1 MRSDRTLLGRV
12 LRRRC
17 FRVREAQAV
26 GLHRLLSILRV
37 HISHPCFAWGPSS
50 AQADSLRRSRLCPP
64 TGPSST
70 LRHHQ
75 HVCPAR
81 PDHLHGHLW
90 MRVSSASLRRPSPGL
105 FQWSQPDFPAGVA
118 LPPRKPRRGLAS
130 VLADSFCA
138 AQEVYSRA
146 GASKGTRSS
155 FHRRRRLASG
165 RQCCENVGGA
175 PPDRRGKA
183 QACRSDRHIHN

>member
-1 MRSDRTLLGRV
+1 MIESASRPRPPR
-12 LRRRC
+12 RRRC

-75 HVCPAR
+75 HVCSAR
-81 PDHLHGHLW
+81 PDHLHGHVW
-90 MRVSSASLRRPSPGL
+90 MRVSSLSPTRPSPGL
-105 FQWSQPDFPAGVA
+105 FRSSQPVFPAGVA
-118 LPPRKPRRGLAS
+118 LPPRNPRCGLAS
-130 VLADSFCA
+130 VLTDPFCA
-138 AQEVYSRA
+138 AQKVYSRFGA
-146 GASKGTRSS
+146 GKSARGTV
-155 FHRRRRLASG
+155 HRRRRLASG

-175 PPDRRGKA
+175 PADGRGKA
-183 QACRSDRHIHN
+183 LTCRRD